1 MSRPVT
7 YTFVNPNTPQAVE
20 EALRAI
26 LLEKL
31 RKTVS

>member
-7 YTFVNPNTPQAVE
+7 YTFENPNTPQAVE
-20 EALRAI
+20 KILRTI